1 MLMEFSRPL
10 FRIFSATFVICS
22 VNFRVFDF
30 QDSSAS
36 RRVRRQRAPH
46 AFGQRT
52 VEAVQERIDSN
63 RRGWGGRGQGVG
75 GRYFCTAFS
84 LFLFLNRTAACS
96 LAYSLVNTVILSG
109 WPRGL
114 FPFFLRSC
122 DSQNDPLSNE
132 SATTAITATAAPLSG
147 RHVVVLSAF
156 DPHRQA
162 LTFHTPCTPP
172 TDPVRIELLFFFLAF
187 GRLRKWRCCSPLA
200 MTKALR
206 ALKGGNENEKR
217 REEKPFPLLPPLL
230 CHFAAPCSSTTR
242 FRNSVNL
249 LGEVVI
255 YPVVKK
261 IRSSLSCRPTPTPCS
276 FLPIPLMNHLQSL
289 QCRGLLKWNYFRA
302 ALLHARSAQLLLHNN
317 RFVFF

>member
-36 RRVRRQRAPH
+36 RRVRWQRAPH

-52 VEAVQERIDSN
+52 VEAVQERIDSY

-109 WPRGL
+109 WPRDL

-132 SATTAITATAAPLSG
+132 SATTAITATAAPVSG

-162 LTFHTPCTPP
+162 LTFHTPCTSP
-172 TDPVRIELLFFFLAF
+172 TDPVRIELLFFSCIWKIEKVKILLAT
-187 GRLRKWRCCSPLA
+187 RDDESASSIERRQW
-200 MTKALR
+200 
-206 ALKGGNENEKR
+206 EWEEKR
-217 REEKPFPLLPPLL
+217 RKAFSPPSSPLVSFCCALL
-230 CHFAAPCSSTTR
+230 KHHSFSK
-242 FRNSVNL
+242 
-249 LGEVVI
+249 LGEST
-255 YPVVKK
+255 
-261 IRSSLSCRPTPTPCS
+261 RRGRHLSCCKKYEV
-276 FLPIPLMNHLQSL
+276 L
-289 QCRGLLKWNYFRA
+289 
-302 ALLHARSAQLLLHNN
+302 
-317 RFVFF
+317 